1 MLSNAIKCNHF
12 DISRTQDVKVR
23 DNEIDLQSLIPSSI
37 LPSGDELV
45 EMQEYEEEMQDGSGA
60 DAIPEPIF
68 NALIEEAL
76 EKGDT
81 RDALLYT
88 VAANFGVRMSDCRKF
103 RLLQFIDTTGHF
115 RHKLYRDEQKTTKN
129 RVFFINR
136 AIETALIL
144 YLRNH
149 TDKKLLDFPFYS
161 ESGKNRGWLK
171 ATYIDENGKK
181 KVLRENGKY
190 VYLLDENGNKIPE
203 PLKYDAVEKRL
214 KSRLKAIGAPVASGK
229 VVKDGEFK
237 LSTHSFRKAYGEKFS
252 EIATQMKSD
261 GKISLD
267 ADVQMLITLDYMH
280 VNSQTTLRYVKR
292 FEKTKEVVCSKIN
305 LGLSVLEHY
314 L

>member
-1 MLSNAIKCNHF
+1 MKMLENAIKCNHY
-12 DISRTQDVKVR
+12 DISIKDN
-23 DNEIDLQSLIPSSI
+23 NEIDLQSLIPSSI

-76 EKGDT
+76 TKGDT

-88 VAANFGVRMSDCRKF
+88 VAANFGIRMSDCRKF
-103 RLLQFIDTTGHF
+103 RLLQFIDTSGHF

-144 YLRNH
+144 YLRTH
-149 TDKKLLDFPFYS
+149 PDKKLLDFPFYS
-161 ESGKNRGWLK
+161 ESDKNSGWLK

-190 VYLLDENGNKIPE
+190 VYILDENGNKIPE
-203 PLKYDAVEKRL
+203 PLKYDIIEKRL
-214 KSRLKAIGAPVASGK
+214 KKRLRAIGAPMASGK

-237 LSTHSFRKAYGEKFS
+237 LSTHSFRKVYGEKFT
-252 EIATQMKSD
+252 EVATRMKSD
-261 GKISLD
+261 GRIMLD

-292 FEKTKEVVCSKIN
+292 FEKTKELVCAEMNI
-305 LGLSVLEHY
+305 GLSVLNKY

>member
-1 MLSNAIKCNHF
+1 MLENAMKCNHF
-12 DISRTQDVKVR
+12 DISIKG
-23 DNEIDLQSLIPSSI
+23 NSEIDLQSLIPQSI
-37 LPSGDELV
+37 LPSDDELA

-88 VAANFGVRMSDCRKF
+88 VAANFGIRMSDCRKF

-136 AIETALIL
+136 AIETALVL
-144 YLRNH
+144 YLRTH
-149 TDKKLLDFPFYS
+149 PEKKLLDFPFCC
-161 ESGKNRGWLK
+161 ESGRNSGWLK

-214 KSRLKAIGAPVASGK
+214 KSRLRAIGAPVTSGK

-252 EIATQMKSD
+252 EVATQMKSD

-305 LGLSVLEHY
+305 LGLSVLERY

>member
-1 MLSNAIKCNHF
+1 MLENAIKCNHF
-12 DISRTQDVKVR
+12 DISVKN
-23 DNEIDLQSLIPSSI
+23 NEIDLQSLIPSSI
-37 LPSGDELV
+37 LPSGDELA

-76 EKGDT
+76 TKGDT

-88 VAANFGVRMSDCRKF
+88 VAANFGIRMSDCRKF

-136 AIETALIL
+136 AIETALVL

-149 TDKKLLDFPFYS
+149 PDKKLLDFPFYS

-181 KVLRENGKY
+181 KVLRDNGKY

>member
-1 MLSNAIKCNHF
+1 MLSNVIKCNHF
-12 DISRTQDVKVR
+12 DISVR
-23 DNEIDLQSLIPSSI
+23 DNNEIDLQSLIPTSI
-37 LPSGDELV
+37 LPSGDELA

-76 EKGDT
+76 TKGDT

-88 VAANFGVRMSDCRKF
+88 VAANFGIRMSDCRKF

-115 RHKLYRDEQKTTKN
+115 RHKLYRDEQKTAKN

-149 TDKKLLDFPFYS
+149 PDKKLLDFPFYS
-161 ESGKNRGWLK
+161 ESGKNKGWLK

-203 PLKYDAVEKRL
+203 PLKYDVVEKRL

-237 LSTHSFRKAYGEKFS
+237 LSTHSFRKMYGEKFS
-252 EIATQMKSD
+252 EIATQMKSS
-261 GKISLD
+261 GQITLD

-292 FEKTKEVVCSKIN
+292 FEKTKEVVCQHMNI
-305 LGLSVLEHY
+305 GLSVLERY
-314 L
+314 I

>member
-1 MLSNAIKCNHF
+1 MLENAIKCNHF
-12 DISRTQDVKVR
+12 DISVKN
-23 DNEIDLQSLIPSSI
+23 NEIDLQSLIPSSI
-37 LPSGDELV
+37 LPSGDELA

-76 EKGDT
+76 TKGDT

-88 VAANFGVRMSDCRKF
+88 VAANFGIRMSDCRKF

-136 AIETALIL
+136 AIEKALIL

-149 TDKKLLDFPFYS
+149 PDKKLLDFPFYS

-181 KVLRENGKY
+181 KVLRDNGKY

>member
-1 MLSNAIKCNHF
+1 MIKMLSNKIKCNHF
-12 DISRTQDVKVR
+12 DISVR

-37 LPSGDELV
+37 LPSGDELA

-68 NALIEEAL
+68 NTLIEEAL
-76 EKGDT
+76 TNGDT

-88 VAANFGVRMSDCRKF
+88 VAANFGIRMSDCRKF

-136 AIETALIL
+136 AIETALVL
-144 YLRNH
+144 YLRAH
-149 TDKKLLDFPFYS
+149 PDKKLLDFPFCC
-161 ESGKNRGWLK
+161 ESGKNGGWLK

-252 EIATQMKSD
+252 EVATQMKSD